1 VEGGCFDYRPN
12 HPRFLYHQH
21 VLLTEH
27 LGIASVDLQRI
38 VLSLMRSISPISTE
52 ARASA

>member
-1 VEGGCFDYRPN
+1 VERGWIDDRSIQ
-12 HPRFLYHQH
+12 PRLLYHQH